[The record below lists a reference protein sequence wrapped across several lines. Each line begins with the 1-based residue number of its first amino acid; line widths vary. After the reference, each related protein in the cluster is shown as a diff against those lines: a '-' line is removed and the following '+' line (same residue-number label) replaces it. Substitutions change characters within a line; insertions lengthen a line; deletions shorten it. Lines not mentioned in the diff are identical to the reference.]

1 MKKLIKGFG
10 VGLLSILTAVALFF
24 FGTRFTDGPLAIFT
38 GGQFTSGVLEDAPE
52 DWSYLKDRDLIEFQ
66 TLTPARSR
74 TVWLAVHDSRL
85 FIVSGYMNTGYG
97 GIWKQWPHYLSEDD
111 RIILRID
118 GALYEQRLERIME
131 GPQIVPVLKELS
143 RKYFGGAQGLGTQD
157 TVTRGDT
164 WMYEVIDR

>member
-1 MKKLIKGFG
+1 VRKLRKGFG
-10 VGLLSILTAVALFF
+10 VVFLSILTAVALFT

-38 GGQFTSGVLEDAPE
+38 GGQFTSGVLENAPE

-97 GIWKQWPHYLSEDD
+97 SIWKQWPHYLNEDD

-118 GALYEQRLERIME
+118 DALYEQRLERIME
-131 GPQIVPVLKELS
+131 GPEVVPVLQELG
-143 RKYFGGAQGLGTQD
+143 RKYFDGAQGLGTQA
-157 TVTRGDT
+157 TVARGDT
-164 WMYEVIDR
+164 WMYEVVDR

>member
-1 MKKLIKGFG
+1 MKGLGIGF
-10 VGLLSILTAVALFF
+10 LSILTAVALFF

-38 GGQFTSGVLEDAPE
+38 GGPFTSGVLESAPE

-97 GIWKQWPHYLSEDD
+97 SIWKQWPHYLGEDD
-111 RIILRID
+111 RIILRVD
-118 GALYEQRLERIME
+118 DALYEQRLKRIME
-131 GPQIVPVLKELS
+131 GPEIVPVLQELG
-143 RKYFGGAQGLGTQD
+143 RKYFDGTQGLGTQD
-157 TVTRGDT
+157 TVVRGDT
-164 WMYEVIDR
+164 WMFEVVDR